1 MIRSRLAAL
10 VAAFLL
16 ALTGLVAGTTPAQ
29 AGWPGGI
36 VAHAADDSGYAGSF
50 FVRCSTG
57 ALQSLARG
65 QRATCGDVDAIYDG
79 VGFNVL
85 CIHTDG
91 RWQNFNTNGWTS
103 IGNWT
108 NVTCYHQR
116 S

>member
-1 MIRSRLAAL
+1 MIRTLLAAL
-10 VAAFLL
+10 TATLL
-16 ALTGLVAGTTPAQ
+16 ALASNIAGAPAH

-50 FVRCSTG
+50 YVRCSTG

-79 VGFNVL
+79 VGYNVL

-91 RWQNFNTNGWTS
+91 RWQNFNTNGWNA